1 MDHARTSKNES
12 EHINV
17 AFYNEIA
24 NEYDTILY
32 HDKANEI
39 IRRRVKEK
47 LLNVVKHGTVLDF
60 GGGTGLD
67 LEWLTTNKYEVIF
80 CEPSPGMR
88 QIAIERAKN
97 MLNAA
102 NILFLEN
109 DKADFTQWVSS
120 PPFAIQVDAILS
132 NFAAINCIG
141 EIELLFAN
149 LARSIKPGGHFVALV
164 LQYGYKKGSWW
175 KFKEAI
181 KKLLDDKP
189 LVLKVQFKDQ
199 LQTVYLYTESEIKK
213 ASSPYFN
220 IVSQEKLYEFT
231 LVHLERHA

>member
-1 MDHARTSKNES
+1 MDHTRTSKNES
-12 EHINV
+12 EHKNV

-32 HDKANEI
+32 HDKTNAI

-47 LLNVVKHGTVLDF
+47 LLDVVKHGIVLDF

-67 LEWLTTNKYEVIF
+67 LEWLIANKYQVIF
-80 CEPSPGMR
+80 CELSPGMR
-88 QIAIERAKN
+88 QIAIERVKN

-102 NILFLEN
+102 NILFLQN
-109 DKADFTQWVSS
+109 DKADFTQWSS
-120 PPFAIQVDAILS
+120 SLPFAIQLDAILS

-141 EIELLFAN
+141 GIELLFAN
-149 LARSIKPGGHFVALV
+149 LARSIKPGGHFIALV